1 MSFATKPAFVH
12 YGSWDDETRKHPAM
26 KWMYAL
32 PFPVR
37 PSSHLTHP
45 REQYTYKIDAKAV
58 DEVKKDWMADDHFL
72 IRSTGQ
78 KDTGAQ
84 ASLDAL
90 FKEIYA
96 PFSKHAHV
104 PTHLVCY
111 EVDDGWEMMGLAT
124 VYWNLAVPG
133 KQESGEKVK
142 DKQGNEWD
150 GAMPGG
156 FNFHYRKE
164 GGGIRV
170 TKTEIAADPTAAVVG
185 MLKRGML
192 KPEDLM
198 K

>member
-1 MSFATKPAFVH
+1 MSFPTKPAFVH
-12 YGSWDDETRKHPAM
+12 YGTWDDETRAHPAM
-26 KWMYAL
+26 KWM
-32 PFPVR
+32 
-37 PSSHLTHP
+37 
-45 REQYTYKIDAKAV
+45 EQYTNQVDAKAA
-58 DEVKKDWMADDHFL
+58 DEVKNNWMAQDHFL
-72 IRSTGQ
+72 VRSTGQ

-84 ASLDAL
+84 ASVDAL
-90 FKEIYA
+90 YKEIYA
-96 PFSKHAHV
+96 PFAEHAHV
-104 PTHLVCY
+104 PYHLVCY

-142 DKQGNEWD
+142 DKEGNEWD
-150 GAMPGG
+150 GAMPGA

-185 MLKRGML
+185 MLKRGMM